1 MMMMMMMMIMID
13 DDDDDDD
20 GDAQVEAWVGCSG
33 SRCEDL
39 QARLAFGCFS
49 SDDEEDPV
57 DQFAYNDGDSN
68 DEQASPQTMMR
79 IYLMNMS
86 S

>member
-1 MMMMMMMMIMID
+1 MMIMID

-68 DEQASPQTMMR
+68 SPQTMMR
-79 IYLMNMS
+79 IFLMNMS